1 MKSNL
6 LYSCLLTIVLL
17 FATITIVSTTAIA
30 HNFSTDDNSTFLT
43 LINMILIENRL
54 LNQSLYD
61 NSGLNDNASAT
72 TTTTVNMSLQSNYT
86 ENIDEIIDDI
96 LVSEDSLLI
105 DSDQFYNNTIIATMM
120 ANLGDEVLRKY
131 GYAFGIPSNIMI
143 NMNFS
148 AVDNLEKKTNSK
160 GVHSDNNHSS
170 HLDPEI
176 NDYSSP
182 ANLKD
187 KSHYYG
193 ALETSKRMM
202 EIYESELDSANPS
215 LQHNSSL
222 SILKN
227 SLRDLTEN
235 IYNFSNP
242 SKIMEIVHTKV
253 HPNLQLAFNL
263 TLKR

>member
-1 MKSNL
+1 MKNHL
-6 LYSCLLTIVLL
+6 IYSCFLIITLL
-17 FATITIVSTTAIA
+17 FANVVGTTVTA

-54 LNQSLYD
+54 INNSLMD
-61 NSGLNDNASAT
+61 
-72 TTTTVNMSLQSNYT
+72 SLANTSLHSNYVN
-86 ENIDEIIDDI
+86 NINEIIDDI

-148 AVDNLEKKTNSK
+148 AVYNTEKNISK
-160 GVHSDNNHSS
+160 ELNPTNHSG
-170 HLDPEI
+170 HDTLEVG
-176 NDYSSP
+176 NVGNYY

-187 KSHYYG
+187 KSQYYD
-193 ALETSKRMM
+193 ALETSKRMI
-202 EIYESELDSANPS
+202 EIYENELDSADTSMKSN
-215 LQHNSSL
+215 NSL
-222 SILKN
+222 SLLKK
-227 SLRDLTEN
+227 SLNELNEN
-235 IYNFSNP
+235 IHNYSNP
-242 SKIMEIVHTKV
+242 SKIMEIVHGKV

>member
-6 LYSCLLTIVLL
+6 VYSCFLASILL
-17 FATITIVSTTAIA
+17 FATMTISVSVTTNVIA

-54 LNQSLYD
+54 INQSLYD
-61 NSGLNDNASAT
+61 DFAAT
-72 TTTTVNMSLQSNYT
+72 MSLQSNYT

-96 LVSEDSLLI
+96 LISEDSLLI
-105 DSDQFYNNTIIATMM
+105 DSDQFYNDTIIATMM

-131 GYAFGIPSNIMI
+131 GYAFGIPSNFMI
-143 NMNFS
+143 NMNFL
-148 AVDNLEKKTNSK
+148 AVDDLEKKTLSK
-160 GVHSDNNHSS
+160 GTISGNNHSGHIKS
-170 HLDPEI
+170 QI
-176 NDYSSP
+176 NNYSP
-182 ANLKD
+182 TGLKD
-187 KSHYYG
+187 KSQYYG
-193 ALETSKRMM
+193 ALETSKRMI
-202 EIYESELDSANPS
+202 EIYESDLDSTDTS

-227 SLRDLTEN
+227 SLTDLNEN

>member
-1 MKSNL
+1 MKRNL
-6 LYSCLLTIVLL
+6 LYSCLLIIILL
-17 FATITIVSTTAIA
+17 FAKNALVTTTALA

-54 LNQSLYD
+54 INQSLND
-61 NSGLNDNASAT
+61 NSINAS
-72 TTTTVNMSLQSNYT
+72 MHSNYI
-86 ENIDEIIDDI
+86 ENINEIIDDI

-148 AVDNLEKKTNSK
+148 AVDDLEKTIIKESNP
-160 GVHSDNNHSS
+160 NNHSS
-170 HLDPEI
+170 HIAAEME
-176 NDYSSP
+176 NYS

-187 KSHYYG
+187 KSQYFG
-193 ALETSKRMM
+193 ALDTSKRML
-202 EIYESELDSANPS
+202 EIYESDLDSADTS
-215 LQHNSSL
+215 LLHNGSL

-227 SLRDLTEN
+227 SLTDLNEN
-235 IYNFSNP
+235 IYNYSDP
-242 SKIMEIVHTKV
+242 SKIMEIVHGKV
-253 HPNLQLAFNL
+253 HPSLQLAFNL

>member
-6 LYSCLLTIVLL
+6 LYPCLITIVLL
-17 FATITIVSTTAIA
+17 FATITIISTNAVA

-54 LNQSLYD
+54 INQSLD
-61 NSGLNDNASAT
+61 DHSAT
-72 TTTTVNMSLQSNYT
+72 AAANAVADMSLQLNYT

-148 AVDNLEKKTNSK
+148 AVDNLEKKTISK
-160 GVHSDNNHSS
+160 GVNSDNNHSS
-170 HLDPEI
+170 HIDPAI
-176 NDYSSP
+176 NGYSP
-182 ANLKD
+182 NLKD
-187 KSHYYG
+187 KSQYNG
-193 ALETSKRMM
+193 ALETSKRMI
-202 EIYESELDSANPS
+202 EIYESDLDSANPS
-215 LQHNSSL
+215 LQHNNSL

-227 SLRDLTEN
+227 SLTDLNAN

-242 SKIMEIVHTKV
+242 SKIMEIVHTRV

-263 TLKR
+263 SLKR

>member
-6 LYSCLLTIVLL
+6 LYPSLLTIVLL
-17 FATITIVSTTAIA
+17 LTTIAIIPTTALA

-54 LNQSLYD
+54 INQSLDD
-61 NSGLNDNASAT
+61 NYAGAGAANAVA
-72 TTTTVNMSLQSNYT
+72 NMSLQLNYT

-148 AVDNLEKKTNSK
+148 AVDNLEKKTISK
-160 GVHSDNNHSS
+160 GANSDNSHSS
-170 HLDPEI
+170 HIDPNI
-176 NDYSSP
+176 NDYSP
-182 ANLKD
+182 NLKD
-187 KSHYYG
+187 KSQYYG

-202 EIYESELDSANPS
+202 EIYQSDLDSANPS
-215 LQHNSSL
+215 LQHNNSL
-222 SILKN
+222 STLKN
-227 SLRDLTEN
+227 SLTDLNEN

>member
-6 LYSCLLTIVLL
+6 VYSCFLAFILL
-17 FATITIVSTTAIA
+17 FATMTITISVTTNVIA

-54 LNQSLYD
+54 INQSLYD
-61 NSGLNDNASAT
+61 DFAAT
-72 TTTTVNMSLQSNYT
+72 MSLQSNYT

-96 LVSEDSLLI
+96 LISEDSLLI

-148 AVDNLEKKTNSK
+148 AVDNLEKNTISK
-160 GVHSDNNHSS
+160 GANSDNNHSG
-170 HLDPEI
+170 HNNPEI
-176 NDYSSP
+176 NNYFSP

-187 KSHYYG
+187 TSQYYG
-193 ALETSKRMM
+193 ALETSKRMI
-202 EIYESELDSANPS
+202 EIYESELNSANPS

-227 SLRDLTEN
+227 SLTDLNAN